1 MVRAAGL
8 PVALIG
14 MIALCGVLLGRVY
27 SGPLLPQA
35 VAGAAV
41 LSVAISTAVRRLPSW
56 TVAPLSVLA
65 LAGYTVLLLRIA
77 ARRAELDAPLAQV
90 LVDAARNGIPRMLT
104 AMIPVEPTPDTL
116 VIPLVG
122 AWLAGLAA
130 SEVSGRAG
138 WVLLGYTAPVT
149 LFAGTL
155 YVVGPNADAAL
166 PPTLGFVALAVLG
179 LVTAPGRAA
188 PRTAPRTVATA
199 SDAEPAGRLRRL
211 IGPVVALTVLLAL
224 VFAGAP
230 RIAGVVTATPVD
242 PRRYVEP
249 PQVDS
254 LDESPLNRISGW
266 ALNPDQHL
274 FDVTPLEGDGLPLVR
289 LAVLNDYDG
298 VTWKVGAT
306 YRAAGRVLP
315 TDPPP
320 PGATVE
326 QAVQRLTIAD
336 LSGRLLPAVP
346 TPSGVE
352 GTRVAYDAE
361 SGTLIRPE
369 GLTAGLT
376 YTVTS
381 ARERLDLSGLPVADV
396 PGGPDVARLLTVS
409 DGVPE
414 QLRQLADQLGEENG
428 APYDRAVAIEQ
439 FLATHYR
446 VAADAASGHAYPNLG
461 FFLFG
466 PRNAG
471 GQEGTSE
478 QFAASFAVLARLLG
492 LPSRVVV
499 GFAPRPAGAPPVT
512 GAPSAAG
519 TPSASAAG
527 GPVAVRGAD
536 AFAWPEVLFDGVGW
550 VSFNP
555 MPQPDTE
562 PRPVEEDFRPEPEKS
577 EEPPTDA
584 PTPSVAPTAGAS
596 AGDVLAESRSGTGR
610 TRVIIAG
617 GVSGTVLL
625 VLAGLVIALL
635 TMRRALTRR
644 RLHAADPRD
653 RVAGAWLEVGDA
665 LRLAGSPPPPDLTA
679 TEFAGHAA
687 EAAARAAERVR
698 KPALRT
704 AAPPLD
710 DLAELMNRDAFAP
723 DDIDQTQADHAGT
736 QAAAYVTALRA
747 HRPWWRRLLWSVHP
761 GPLRWAGKRR

>member
-27 SGPLLPQA
+27 SGPLVVQL

-41 LSVAISTAVRRLPSW
+41 LSVGIGTAVRRLPSW

-65 LAGYTVLLLRIA
+65 LAGYTVFALRLA
-77 ARRAELDAPLAQV
+77 AQRAGLDAPLGQT
-90 LVDAARNGIPRMLT
+90 LLDAARNGIPRMLT
-104 AMIPVEPTPDTL
+104 AMIPVEPTPDTI
-116 VIPLVG
+116 VIPLVA

-130 SEVSGRAG
+130 TEVSGRAG

-166 PPTLGFVALAVLG
+166 PPTLGFLALAALG
-179 LVTAPGRAA
+179 LATAPGRARASRA
-188 PRTAPRTVATA
+188 PGAPAVATA
-199 SDAEPAGRLRRL
+199 EGAEPAGRWRRL
-211 IGPVVALTVLLAL
+211 IGPVTALAVLLAL

-274 FDVTPLEGDGLPLVR
+274 FDVTALSESDPEGGLPLVR

-315 TDPPP
+315 TEPPA

-326 QAVQRLTIAD
+326 RVDQRLTIAD

-361 SGTLIRPE
+361 SGTMIRPE
-369 GLTAGLT
+369 GLTPGLT

-396 PGGPDVARLLTVS
+396 PGGPDVARLLTVA

-414 QLRQLADQLGEENG
+414 QVQQLADQLGEENG

-446 VAADAASGHAYPNLG
+446 VAPDAASGHSYPNLG

-478 QFAASFAVLARLLG
+478 QFAAAFGVLARLLG
-492 LPSRVVV
+492 LPTRVVV
-499 GFAPRPAGAPPVT
+499 GFAPRAEPGAPRAET
-512 GAPSAAG
+512 GG
-519 TPSASAAG
+519 TVP
-527 GPVAVRGAD
+527 VRGAD
-536 AFAWPEVLFDGVGW
+536 AFAWPEVLFDGIGW

-584 PTPSVAPTAGAS
+584 PTPSVEPSASAS
-596 AGDVLAESRSGTGR
+596 AGAPPAEAPSGSAR
-610 TRVIIAG
+610 TRAVIAG
-617 GVSGTVLL
+617 GVSGTVLII
-625 VLAGLVIALL
+625 LAGLVITLL
-635 TMRRALTRR
+635 TMRRALSRR
-644 RLHAADPRD
+644 RLRAADPRE
-653 RVAGAWLEVGDA
+653 RVTGAWLEVGDA
-665 LRLAGSPPPPDLTA
+665 LRLAGSPPSPNLTA

-687 EAAARAAERVR
+687 ATAAEAAERLR
-698 KPALRT
+698 KPAPRT

-710 DLAELMNRDAFAP
+710 ELAELMNRDAFAP
-723 DDIDQTQADHAGT
+723 GTVDATQADRAGS
-736 QAAAYVTALRA
+736 QATAYVTALRA
-747 HRPWWRRLLWSVHP
+747 HRPWWRRLLWSLHP
-761 GPLRWAGKRR
+761 GPLRWARRRR

>member
-1 MVRAAGL
+1 MVRVVRAAGL
-8 PVALIG
+8 PVALAG

-27 SGPLLPQA
+27 SGPLLMQL

-41 LSVAISTAVRRLPSW
+41 LSVGLGAAVRRLPSW
-56 TVAPLSVLA
+56 TVAPLSVLL
-65 LAGYTVLLLRIA
+65 LAGYTVFALRLSA
-77 ARRAELDAPLAQV
+77 QRAGLGTPLAQV

-104 AMIPVEPTPDTL
+104 AMIPVEPTPDTI
-116 VIPLVG
+116 VVPLVT

-130 SEVSGRAG
+130 HEVSGRAG
-138 WVLLGYTAPVT
+138 YVLLGYLAPIG
-149 LFAGTL
+149 LFGGVL

-166 PPTLGFVALAVLG
+166 PPTLGFVALAALG
-179 LVTAPGRAA
+179 LATAPGRVP
-188 PRTAPRTVATA
+188 PRSRETTTATT
-199 SDAEPAGRLRRL
+199 SGDAEPAGRLRRL
-211 IGPVVALTVLLAL
+211 IGPVVALAVLLAL
-224 VFAGAP
+224 TFAGAP
-230 RIAGVVTATPVD
+230 RIAGIVTQTPVD

-274 FDVTPLEGDGLPLVR
+274 FDVTPLNGTDLPLVR

-315 TDPPP
+315 TTPPA
-320 PGATVE
+320 PGSTVE
-326 QAVQRLTIAD
+326 QVDQRLTIAD

-346 TPSGVE
+346 TPSGVD
-352 GTRVAYDAE
+352 GTRVAFDAA

-369 GLTAGLT
+369 GLQPGLS
-376 YTVTS
+376 YTVSS
-381 ARERLDLSGLPVADV
+381 AREKMDLSGLPVADV
-396 PGGPDVARLLTVS
+396 PGGPDVARLLTVP
-409 DGVPE
+409 DGTPE
-414 QLRQLADQLGEENG
+414 QVQQLADQLGEENG

-446 VAADAASGHAYPNLG
+446 VTADAASGHAYPNLG

-499 GFAPRPAGAPPVT
+499 GFAPRADAGSPV
-512 GAPSAAG
+512 P
-519 TPSASAAG
+519 
-527 GPVAVRGAD
+527 VRGAD
-536 AFAWPEVLFDGVGW
+536 AFAWPEVLFGGVGW

-555 MPQPDTE
+555 MPQADAQ

-584 PTPSVAPTAGAS
+584 PVPSLEPSATAS
-596 AGDVLAESRSGTGR
+596 AGDLLAGGGPGAGR
-610 TRVIIAG
+610 TRALVAG
-617 GVSGTVLL
+617 GVSGTLL
-625 VLAGLVIALL
+625 LTLSGLVIALL
-635 TMRRALTRR
+635 IMRRGLSRR
-644 RLHAADPRD
+644 RLRAIDPRE
-653 RVAGAWLEVGDA
+653 RVTGAWLEVGDA
-665 LRLAGSPPPPDLTA
+665 LRLAGRPASPDLTA

-687 EAAARAAERVR
+687 ETASEASAQVKKPSLRAAAPSLDELAALMNQDSFAPRAV
-698 KPALRT
+698 
-704 AAPPLD
+704 D
-710 DLAELMNRDAFAP
+710 DL
-723 DDIDQTQADHAGT
+723 QASRAGT
-736 QAAAYVTALRA
+736 TAAAYVTALRA
-747 HRPWWRRLLWSVHP
+747 RRSWWRRALWSLHP
-761 GPLRWAGKRR
+761 GPLRWARKRR

>member
-1 MVRAAGL
+1 MVRVVRAAGL

-27 SGPLLPQA
+27 SGPLLMQV

-41 LSVAISTAVRRLPSW
+41 LSVGIGTAVRRLPSW

-65 LAGYTVLLLRIA
+65 LAGYTIVVLRLA
-77 ARRAELDAPLAQV
+77 AQRAELAAPLAQV

-116 VIPLVG
+116 VIPLVA

-130 SEVSGRAG
+130 TEVSGRAG
-138 WVLLGYTAPVT
+138 WVLLGYAAPVM

-166 PPTLGFVALAVLG
+166 PPTLGFVALAAFG
-179 LVTAPGRAA
+179 LVTAPGRSS
-188 PRTAPRTVATA
+188 PRTTPRTVATA
-199 SDAEPAGRLRRL
+199 ADAESPGRLRRL
-211 IGPVVALTVLLAL
+211 IGPVTALAVLLAL

-274 FDVTPLEGDGLPLVR
+274 FDVTPLEQVNPGNGLPLVR

-326 QAVQRLTIAD
+326 RVGQRLTIAD

-346 TPSGVE
+346 TPAGVE

-414 QLRQLADQLGEENG
+414 QLQQLADQLGEENG

-446 VAADAASGHAYPNLG
+446 VAADAASGHSYPNLG

-478 QFAASFAVLARLLG
+478 QFAAAFAVLARLLG

-499 GFAPRPAGAPPVT
+499 GFAPRAETAT
-512 GAPSAAG
+512 AG
-519 TPSASAAG
+519 T
-527 GPVAVRGAD
+527 VAVRGAD
-536 AFAWPEVLFDGVGW
+536 AFAWPEILFEDVGW

-584 PTPSVAPTAGAS
+584 PAPSAEPSASAS
-596 AGDVLAESRSGTGR
+596 AGDSPAEAPSSSGR
-610 TRVIIAG
+610 TRAVIAG

-625 VLAGLVIALL
+625 ILAGLVIALL
-635 TMRRALTRR
+635 TMRRALSRR
-644 RLHAADPRD
+644 RLHAPDPRD
-653 RVAGAWLEVGDA
+653 RVTGAWLEVGDA
-665 LRLAGSPPPPDLTA
+665 LRLAGRPAPPDLTA

-687 EAAARAAERVR
+687 DTAARAAARLR

-704 AAPPLD
+704 AAPPLTG
-710 DLAELMNRDAFAP
+710 LAELMNRDAFAP
-723 DDIDQTQADHAGT
+723 DDIDHTQADHAGT
-736 QAAAYVTALRA
+736 QAAAYITALRA
-747 HRPWWRRLLWSVHP
+747 HRPWWRRLLWSLHP
-761 GPLRWAGKRR
+761 GPLRWARKRR

>member
-1 MVRAAGL
+1 MIRAAGL

-27 SGPLLPQA
+27 SGPLLSQA

-41 LSVAISTAVRRLPSW
+41 LSVGISTAVRRLPSW

-65 LAGYTVLLLRIA
+65 LAGYTVLVLRLA
-77 ARRAELDAPLAQV
+77 AQRAELDAPLAQV

-116 VIPLVG
+116 VIPLVA

-130 SEVSGRAG
+130 TEVSGRAG
-138 WVLLGYTAPVT
+138 WVLLGYTAPVA

-166 PPTLGFVALAVLG
+166 PPTLGFVALAALG
-179 LVTAPGRAA
+179 LVTAPGRTA
-188 PRTAPRTVATA
+188 PRTAPQTVATA

-211 IGPVVALTVLLAL
+211 IGPVVALAVLLAL

-274 FDVTPLEGDGLPLVR
+274 FDVTPLAGEGLPLVR

-315 TDPPP
+315 PDPPP

-381 ARERLDLSGLPVADV
+381 ARQRLDLSGLPVADV
-396 PGGPDVARLLTVS
+396 PSGPGVARLLTVS

-414 QLRQLADQLGEENG
+414 QVQQLADQLGEENG

-446 VAADAASGHAYPNLG
+446 VAADAASGHSYPNLG

-499 GFAPRPAGAPPVT
+499 GFSPRAEGGAPAGT
-512 GAPSAAG
+512 
-519 TPSASAAG
+519 
-527 GPVAVRGAD
+527 VAVRGAD

-584 PTPSVAPTAGAS
+584 PTPSVAPSAS
-596 AGDVLAESRSGTGR
+596 ASPGDALAESAAGSGR
-610 TRVIIAG
+610 TRAVIAG

-635 TMRRALTRR
+635 TMRRALSRR
-644 RLHAADPRD
+644 RLHAPDPRE
-653 RVAGAWLEVGDA
+653 RVTGAWLEVGDA
-665 LRLAGSPPPPDLTA
+665 LRLAGRPPPPDLTA

-687 EAAARAAERVR
+687 ETAAQAAARV
-698 KPALRT
+698 KKLRT

-723 DDIDQTQADHAGT
+723 DDIDPRQADHAGT
-736 QAAAYVTALRA
+736 QAVAYVSALRA
-747 HRPWWRRLLWSVHP
+747 HRPWWRRLLWSLHP
-761 GPLRWAGKRR
+761 GPLRWAKRRRG